1 MCKVSVL
8 MPVYKTKLEYL
19 REAIES
25 ILNQTYT
32 DFEFIILDDCPE
44 DPRDKVIKEYKD
56 NRIIYKKND
65 KNLGISASRNKLL
78 SFAKGEYIAIF
89 DHDDISVPSRLEKQV
104 LFLDSHPQVGVV
116 SGQLEYFVGERRITK
131 HPEFNL
137 EIKKELMHGDV
148 VAHTAMMIRKS
159 LFDQN
164 NICYEDL
171 YSPCEDYM
179 LVLRLVEYTMFYNIQ
194 EVLVQYRN
202 SEGNTTHLQSQKM
215 MDADAL
221 CKCFAYR
228 QYPYLYKQNEYIDD
242 YNLNYKEYWLKL
254 FGIIPIIKLRIK
266 FNKINIILFGII
278 KIITIKRMTKI

>member
-8 MPVYKTKLEYL
+8 MPVYRTKIEYL

-25 ILNQTYT
+25 ILNQTFT

-44 DPRDKVIKEYKD
+44 SSREEIIREYKD
-56 NRIIYKKND
+56 SRIVYKKND

-78 SFAKGEYIAIF
+78 SLAKGRYIAIF

-104 LFLDSHPQVGVV
+104 LFLDSHPEVGIV
-116 SGQLEYFVGERRITK
+116 SGQIEFIVGDHFVSK
-131 HPEFNL
+131 HPQFNL
-137 EIKKELMHGDV
+137 EIKKSLMHGNI
-148 VAHTAMMIRKS
+148 VAHTAMMIRKN
-159 LFDQN
+159 LLEQTG
-164 NICYEDL
+164 ICYESL

-179 LVLRLVEYTMFYNIQ
+179 LVLRLVEHTMFYNLQ
-194 EVLVQYRN
+194 EVLVKYRN
-202 SEGNTTHLQSQKM
+202 SAGNTSHLQSNKM

-242 YNLNYKEYWLKL
+242 CNLYYKEYWLRL
-254 FGIIPIIKLRIK
+254 LGIPLIKIKRK
-266 FNKINIILFGII
+266 FNKIIFMLFGII
-278 KIITIKRMTKI
+278 KIITIKKKIN